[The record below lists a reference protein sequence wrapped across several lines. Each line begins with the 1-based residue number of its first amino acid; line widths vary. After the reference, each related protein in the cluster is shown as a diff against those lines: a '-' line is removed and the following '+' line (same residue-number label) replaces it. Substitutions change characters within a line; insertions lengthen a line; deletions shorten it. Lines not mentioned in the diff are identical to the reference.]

1 MDNPMQL
8 QSNMS
13 QEPGDDLAYCIELY
27 VFKNGTYRVSR
38 ESSGQEKA
46 EHEATET
53 QEGAGGQDYPNLGE
67 ALKGILDIVKS
78 NPAGE
83 DANAQMEAGF
93 GGKEPPQSR
102 MSM

>member
-1 MDNPMQL
+1 MDAPMMPDT
-8 QSNMS
+8 SMGGGK
-13 QEPGDDLAYCIELY
+13 ELAYCVELY
-27 VFKNGTYRVSR
+27 VYKDGSYRVSR